1 MVWETKDLL
10 VPRGS
15 FPSNGNFEVQRD
27 GVHLHKIITMA
38 LSGELLSNQGKVS
51 LDQFKMNQ
59 QVFLTN
65 GSVNEVKLVSL
76 QLVLFS
82 LADFIDDLKE
92 LALMVGDHPAVDCCL
107 YASIC
112 LPVRGTDRRGNSSL
126 FSCFFLT
133 SFILDRSCIFNGS
146 EPSI

>member
-1 MVWETKDLL
+1 MWETKDLL

-38 LSGELLSNQGKVS
+38 SSGALLSNQGKVS
-51 LDQFKMNQ
+51 LDQFGMNQ

-76 QLVLFS
+76 QIVLFS
-82 LADFIDDLKE
+82 LADLSMIL
-92 LALMVGDHPAVDCCL
+92 
-107 YASIC
+107 
-112 LPVRGTDRRGNSSL
+112 RSL
-126 FSCFFLT
+126 L
-133 SFILDRSCIFNGS
+133 
-146 EPSI
+146 